1 MYDLSTAR
9 LYYNNVP
16 LQPTGLMMA
25 STVKVLV
32 NETLQDVKFTHA
44 FKDPYITISVLDV
57 LGE

>member
-1 MYDLSTAR
+1 MYDVSTAR
-9 LYYNNVP
+9 LYYNIVP

-25 STVKVLV
+25 STVKV
-32 NETLQDVKFTHA
+32 NETLLKDVKFTHA